1 MIKNTESEL
10 VMKKGTVIGLA
21 LAVLSLIA
29 LGALALWLAVS
40 MQPVLS
46 PNGASAALLTM
57 ETPEIIIYDEA
68 QAKADAEKAA
78 QEKSSATKVRD
89 VKCEVH
95 EEETEASVSGTPS
108 YIWVGDSRTVGMGKA
123 MDNADIYIGE
133 SGEGYYWLNET
144 GLPLIIE
151 AIAEYPELPV
161 IFNFGVN
168 DDENLPNYL
177 VLYQALEEQYPDTQ
191 FYYLSVNPIEPTLC
205 TNISNE
211 EISAFNQA
219 LKEEYPDT
227 YIDSFTFVMIGEI
240 VTIDGVHYSE
250 DDYRAIY
257 DYTTAQLERMNK
269 TE

>member
-1 MIKNTESEL
+1 
-10 VMKKGTVIGLA
+10 MKKGTFIGLL
-21 LAVLSLIA
+21 LAILSLAA
-29 LGALALWLAVS
+29 LGGLAFWLTVT

-46 PNGASAALLTM
+46 PNGPSAALLM
-57 ETPEIIIYDEA
+57 KADPVIVIYDEE
-68 QAKADAEKAA
+68 QAKKDAEKAKQTEA
-78 QEKSSATKVRD
+78 AKIRD

-95 EEETEASVSGTPS
+95 EEETEAAASDAPN
-108 YIWVGDSRTVGMGKA
+108 YIWVGDSRTVSMGKA
-123 MDNADIYIGE
+123 MHNTDIYIGE

-151 AIAEYPELPV
+151 AIASYPDLPV

-177 VLYQALEEQYPDTQ
+177 TLYRALEEQYPDTD

-219 LKEEYPDT
+219 LKAEYPDA
-227 YIDSFTFVMIGEI
+227 YIDSFTFLMVNET
-240 VTIDGVHYSE
+240 VTIDGIHYSE
-250 DDYRAIY
+250 EDSRAIY
-257 DYTTAQLERMNK
+257 DFTISQLRRM
-269 TE
+269 TS

>member
-1 MIKNTESEL
+1 
-10 VMKKGTVIGLA
+10 MKKGTVIGLA
-21 LAVLSLIA
+21 LAILSLIA
-29 LGALALWLAVS
+29 LGALALWLAVN

-46 PNGASAALLTM
+46 PNGSSAALLTM
-57 ETPEIIIYDEA
+57 ETPEIIIYDEE

-78 QEKSSATKVRD
+78 QEKASAAKVRD

-95 EEETEASVSGTPS
+95 EEETDISVSGTPS

-133 SGEGYYWLNET
+133 SGEGYYWMDET
-144 GLPLIIE
+144 GLPLLIE
-151 AIAEYPELPV
+151 AIASYPELPV

-177 VLYQALEEQYPDTQ
+177 TLYRALEEQYPDTD

-205 TNISNE
+205 KNISNE

-219 LKEEYPDT
+219 LKEEYPNT
-227 YIDSFTFVMIGEI
+227 YIDSFTFLMVNET
-240 VTIDGVHYSE
+240 VTIDGIHYSE

-257 DYTTAQLERMNK
+257 DFAAAQLDRMENS
-269 TE
+269 